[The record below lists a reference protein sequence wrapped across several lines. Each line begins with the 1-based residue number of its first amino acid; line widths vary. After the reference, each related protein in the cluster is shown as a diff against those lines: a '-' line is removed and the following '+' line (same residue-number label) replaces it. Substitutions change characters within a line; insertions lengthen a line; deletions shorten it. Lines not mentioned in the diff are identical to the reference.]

1 MRSPK
6 TMAGPVCLWLPRHFL
21 GVEAC
26 FNFVG
31 ASEGCHVRGLLAE
44 SVCRV
49 CMDWSGKRTWHVG
62 QVFPCRVY
70 IDSNRRD
77 SQI

>member
-1 MRSPK
+1 VGTRERLPTQTMGDIRSG
-6 TMAGPVCLWLPRHFL
+6 TIRESS
-21 GVEAC
+21 VE
-26 FNFVG
+26 
-31 ASEGCHVRGLLAE
+31 SMWRI
-44 SVCRV
+44 
-49 CMDWSGKRTWHVG
+49 D